1 MYSNRTSDDDKDAI
15 IVYLCQELAQYV
27 HVHRLDIYDHITPA
41 EWLQRWEQS
50 VTKILCVC
58 NREFWEDWERE
69 TPGSLVAALKVMV
82 LAQVHANQK
91 PSEKYIVVLLNSMDA
106 KYIPGY
112 LKLTHQCRLDET
124 QDLAHYVT
132 SVQEYHLE

>member
-1 MYSNRTSDDDKDAI
+1 MYSNRTSDDNKEAI

-27 HVHRLDIYDHITPA
+27 NVHRLDIYDHITPA

-50 VTKILCVC
+50 VSKILCVC

-82 LAQVHANQK
+82 LAQVNANQK
-91 PSEKYIVVLLNSMDA
+91 PSEKYIVVLLNSTDT

-112 LKLTHQCRLDET
+112 LKLTHKCFLDET
-124 QDLAHYVT
+124 QSLAHYVT
-132 SVQEYHLE
+132 SVQEYQLE

>member
-1 MYSNRTSDDDKDAI
+1 M
-15 IVYLCQELAQYV
+15 CQELAQYV
-27 HVHRLDIYDHITPA
+27 NVHRLDIYDHTTPA

-50 VTKILCVC
+50 VSKILCVC
-58 NREFWEDWERE
+58 NREFWEDWENE

-82 LAQVHANQK
+82 LGQVHANQK
-91 PSEKYIVVLLNSMDA
+91 PSEKYIVVLLNSMDV

-112 LKLTHQCRLDET
+112 LKLTHRCLLDET

-132 SVQEYHLE
+132 SVQEYQLE